1 MARDIP
7 GAVSLWVGVSPSREA
22 LESYVEMDYTK
33 SDTSRLSQFADDFG
47 TDFYDEDF
55 MEVWADEATRSLPE
69 LLRGCSYDS
78 LIIPKFVVLCGETL
92 PFEANSAVVLYD
104 FRHDGTVGQHG
115 PWNCPVK
122 LRYMG
127 SIKVDVPWPTSS
139 DW

>member
-33 SDTSRLSQFADDFG
+33 NDTSRLSQFADDFG

-55 MEVWADEATRSLPE
+55 MEVWAAETTRSLPQ

-78 LIIPKFVVLCGETL
+78 LIIPKFVELCSETL
-92 PFEANSAVVLYD
+92 SMEVNAAVLLYD
-104 FRHDGTVGQHG
+104 FRHDGTPGQHG
-115 PWNCPVK
+115 PWNSAVK
-122 LRYMG
+122 LHYMG
-127 SIKVDVPWPTSS
+127 SIKVPTPWP
-139 DW
+139 D